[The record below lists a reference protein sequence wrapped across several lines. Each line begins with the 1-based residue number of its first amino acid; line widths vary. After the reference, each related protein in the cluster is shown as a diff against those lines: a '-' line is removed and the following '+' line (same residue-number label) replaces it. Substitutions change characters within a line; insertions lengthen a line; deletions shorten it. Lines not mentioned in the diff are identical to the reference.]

1 MFRTFILL
9 VFSIN
14 LFAQDG
20 EVLSG
25 HSYHGE
31 AFNEGPRQA
40 AYLMGG
46 TGDVDFPVSTKSDL
60 AKKFFLQGVG
70 QLHGFWYFEAERSF
84 RQAAVHD
91 PKCAMNYWGM
101 ALANT
106 KNEKRARDFIYKAYQ
121 NISGCT
127 DREKMYIDAYAARLG
142 MPTDEKG
149 LAEFKKKK
157 KTFKVKKS
165 EKDRRG
171 DYVSKLEEIVI
182 KYPKDLEA
190 KAFLVVTLW
199 NNSSNGHK
207 LNSHVAVNSLA
218 QEIIREKPLH
228 PTHHFIIHLWDRK
241 KPALALPSAALCGQ
255 GSPSIAHMW
264 HMPGHIYS
272 RLHRYADAAWQ
283 QEASARTDH
292 AHMMRDLVLP
302 DQIHNFAHN
311 NEWLTRNLVNL
322 GRANDAL
329 SLAKNMCELPRHP
342 KYNTLKKGSA
352 NYGRTRIFQVL
363 KTFEMWD
370 QVIELQ
376 DSPYLE
382 KTDIPKEQL
391 KRLRL
396 LGNAYFFKNNIAK
409 GNEIIAETEALAAD
423 IEKKAI
429 EKYEKKK
436 AEDAKKKAEDAKKK
450 AEDAKKKAEDA
461 KKKVVAKKSSSKGK
475 DEKKKEKKRSKSKDE
490 NYAAETIK
498 ELKLLKALAD
508 GSLTK
513 EQVTDKNTSGVDNW
527 VKLKLLLKL
536 KEYERAVK
544 ITETDYKKSQ
554 NKNKVI
560 FMMHHINA
568 LYESGKKD
576 EAKKIFDELR
586 KVSQE
591 IDFNTSPSLRLTAA
605 ATEFG
610 YPEDWRLSYKKY
622 DDLGKRPSLS
632 DIGPFRWQ
640 PVQSQDWTLPN
651 HNGKSVKF
659 SEFRKNK
666 AVVLIFYL
674 GASCLHCVEQLNAF
688 APMKEKYS
696 EAGIELIA
704 VSLENAKELKKTVSK
719 YSDNGQFPFPIVA
732 NEKLDIF
739 KKYRCYDDFE
749 DMSLHGTFLI
759 DKHGYIRWHDIS
771 YDPFTKPEFLLE
783 ESKRLLSQPDKM
795 VYGKEMVGK

>member
-1 MFRTFILL
+1 MYRLLLIFLFIT
-9 VFSIN
+9 IN
-14 LFAQDG
+14 LYAEDA

-46 TGDVDFPVSTKSDL
+46 TGDVEFEISTKSEQ
-60 AKKFFLQGVG
+60 AKKFFLQGLG

-84 RQAAVHD
+84 RQAALYD

-106 KNEKRARDFIYKAYQ
+106 KNEKRARDFLYKAYE
-121 NISGCT
+121 NISGIT
-127 DREKMYIDAYAARLG
+127 DREKMYIDAYAERLG
-142 MPTDEKG
+142 MPKDEKG

-157 KTFKVKKS
+157 KSFKAQKS

-171 DYVSKLEEIVI
+171 NYVSALEEIII
-182 KYPKDLEA
+182 KYPDDLEA

-199 NNSSNGHK
+199 ENSSNGHK
-207 LNSHVAVNSLA
+207 LNSHITVNSLA
-218 QEIIREKPLH
+218 MEIIKKKPLH

-241 KPALALPSAALCGQ
+241 KPELALKSAALCGE

-272 RLHRYADAAWQ
+272 RLHRYSDAAWQ

-292 AHMMRDLVLP
+292 SHMMRDLVLP

-322 GRANDAL
+322 GRVDDAL

-342 KYNTLKKGSA
+342 KYNTLKKGSS

-363 KTFEMWD
+363 RTFEMWD
-370 QVIELQ
+370 EVIALK

-382 KTDIPKEQL
+382 ETNIDKEKL
-391 KRLRL
+391 KRLKL
-396 LGNAYFFKNNIAK
+396 LGKAYFFKGDSANGEEMISEVENLS
-409 GNEIIAETEALAAD
+409 AE

-429 EKYEKKK
+429 EEEKKK
-436 AEDAKKKAEDAKKK
+436 QEKKKKEDAKKKD
-450 AEDAKKKAEDA
+450 
-461 KKKVVAKKSSSKGK
+461 
-475 DEKKKEKKRSKSKDE
+475 KKKEVAEKEDKKEGKKEDKKEKNEEERKKSGDE
-490 NYAAETIK
+490 LYAEETLK
-498 ELKLLKALAD
+498 ELKLLKAYAD
-508 GSLTK
+508 KSLTK
-513 EQVTDKNTSGVDNW
+513 EMIDDKKLAGIDNW
-527 VKLKLLLKL
+527 VKLKVLLSM
-536 KEYERAVK
+536 KEFDRAVK

-560 FMMHHINA
+560 YLAHHINA
-568 LYESGKKD
+568 LYEAGKKE
-576 EAKKIFDELR
+576 EAKKVFDELR
-586 KVSQE
+586 LVSE
-591 IDFNTSPSLRLTAA
+591 DIDFNTAPILRLTAA

-610 YPEDWRLSYKKY
+610 YPEDWRLPYK
-622 DDLGKRPSLS
+622 DFGDLGKRPALS
-632 DIGPFRWQ
+632 EIGPFRWQ
-640 PVQSQDWTLPN
+640 PVSAQEWTLPD
-651 HNGKSVKF
+651 HEGKSVSF
-659 SEFRKNK
+659 QNFRKDK

-674 GASCLHCVEQLNAF
+674 GASCLHCVEQLNKF
-688 APMKEKYS
+688 APMKENYS

-704 VSLENAKELKKTVSK
+704 VSLETVKDLKSSISK
-719 YSDNGQFPFPIVA
+719 YSDDGKFPFPIVA
-732 NEKLDIF
+732 NEDLEIF

-749 DMSLHGTFLI
+749 NFALHGTFLI
-759 DKHGYIRWHDIS
+759 DKHGFIRWHDIS
-771 YDPFTKPEFLLE
+771 YDPFTNPEFLLK

>member
-1 MFRTFILL
+1 MFKFFLILFIPA
-9 VFSIN
+9 I
-14 LFAQDG
+14 LFAQDSK
-20 EVLSG
+20 VLSG

-46 TGDVDFPVSTKSDL
+46 TGNVDFPVSTQSEL
-60 AKKFFLQGVG
+60 TKKFFLQGVG

-84 RQAAVHD
+84 RQAALHD

-121 NISGCT
+121 NIAGCT
-127 DREKMYIDAYAARLG
+127 DREKMYINSYAARLG

-157 KTFKVKKS
+157 KTFKAKRS
-165 EKDRRG
+165 DKDRRS
-171 DYVSKLEEIVI
+171 DYVSKLEEIII

-190 KAFLVVTLW
+190 KATLVVTLW
-199 NNSSNGHK
+199 NNSYNGHK
-207 LNSHVAVNSLA
+207 INSRVAINSLA

-228 PTHHFIIHLWDRK
+228 PTHHFLIHLWDRK
-241 KPALALPSAALCGQ
+241 KPELALPSAALCGQ

-272 RLHRYADAAWQ
+272 RLHRYEDAAWQ

-292 AHMMRDLVLP
+292 NHMMRDLVLP

-322 GRANDAL
+322 GRVNDAL

-342 KYNTLKKGSA
+342 KYNTLKKGSS

-363 KTFEMWD
+363 RTFEMWD
-370 QVIELQ
+370 DVIALK
-376 DSPYLE
+376 DTPYLE
-382 KTDIPKEQL
+382 KTDLPKEQL

-396 LGNAYFFKNNIAK
+396 LGTAYFFKKDTQNGDA
-409 GNEIIAETEALAAD
+409 IIKETQSLLAD
-423 IEKKAI
+423 IEQKAI
-429 EKYEKKK
+429 KKYEKDK
-436 AEDAKKKAEDAKKK
+436 AEAKKKEDKKK
-450 AEDAKKKAEDA
+450 SAQAKQKNDKAKEKKSAQA
-461 KKKVVAKKSSSKGK
+461 KNKKEKTRKKSS
-475 DEKKKEKKRSKSKDE
+475 DEK
-490 NYAAETIK
+490 YAEETIK
-498 ELKLLKALAD
+498 VLNLLKAFANESLNKEMIAD
-508 GSLTK
+508 KKMDGA
-513 EQVTDKNTSGVDNW
+513 DNW
-527 VKLKLLLKL
+527 TKLKLLLKL
-536 KEYERAVK
+536 KEFDKAIK
-544 ITETDYKKSQ
+544 ISETDYKKSQ

-560 FMMHHINA
+560 YMLHHINA
-568 LYESGKKD
+568 LFEAGKKD
-576 EAKKIFDELR
+576 DAKKIFDELR
-586 KVSQE
+586 TVSQE
-591 IDFNTSPSLRLTAA
+591 IDFNTAPVLRLTAA

-610 YPEDWRLSYKKY
+610 YPEDWRLTYKKH
-622 DDLGKRPSLS
+622 DDLGTRPELS
-632 DIGPFRWQ
+632 KIGPFRWK
-640 PVQSQDWTLPN
+640 PVLAHDWTLPN
-651 HNGKSVKF
+651 HNGKPVSLK
-659 SEFRKNK
+659 SFRKDK
-666 AVVLIFYL
+666 AVIVIFYL

-696 EAGIELIA
+696 KAGIELIA
-704 VSLENAKELKKTVSK
+704 VSLETAEELKKTISK

-732 NEKLDIF
+732 NAKLDVF
-739 KKYRCYDDFE
+739 KKYRCHDDFE
-749 DMSLHGTFLI
+749 DFSLHGTFLI

-771 YDPFTKPEFLLE
+771 YDPFTKPEFLLK
-783 ESKRLLSQPDKM
+783 ESQRLLSQPDKM

>member
-9 VFSIN
+9 IYSIS
-14 LFAQDG
+14 LFAQEND
-20 EVLSG
+20 VLSG

-46 TGDVDFPVSTKSDL
+46 TGDIDFPVTTKSEQ
-60 AKKFFLQGVG
+60 AQKFFNQGVG

-84 RQAAVHD
+84 RQAAVFD

-101 ALANT
+101 AQSNL
-106 KNEKRARDFIYKAYQ
+106 KNEKRGRDFMLKAYD
-121 NISGCT
+121 NIEGCT
-127 DREKMYIDAYAARLG
+127 DKEKMYIDAYAARLG

-149 LAEFKKKK
+149 LAELKKKK
-157 KTFKVKKS
+157 KTWKPKKS
-165 EKDRRG
+165 EKDRRE
-171 DYVSKLEEIVI
+171 DYVTKLEQIII
-182 KYPKDLEA
+182 KYPNDIEA

-199 NNSSNGHK
+199 NNSYNGHK
-207 LNSHVAVNSLA
+207 LNSHVVVNSLA

-241 KPALALPSAALCGQ
+241 KPELALKSAALCGE
-255 GSPSIAHMW
+255 GSPAIAHMW

-292 AHMMRDLVLP
+292 NHMMRDLILP

-322 GRANDAL
+322 GRTDDAL

-370 QVIELQ
+370 EIIALK

-382 KTDIPKEQL
+382 KTDINKEKL
-391 KRLRL
+391 KRLSL
-396 LGNAYFFKNNIAK
+396 IGNAYFFKKDVINGESTIKEVEELSAKITEDAIA
-409 GNEIIAETEALAAD
+409 D
-423 IEKKAI
+423 H
-429 EKYEKKK
+429 KKK
-436 AEDAKKKAEDAKKK
+436 KDEEAKKKAEAAKKK
-450 AEDAKKKAEDA
+450 AEESKKKKTETAKKKETAP
-461 KKKVVAKKSSSKGK
+461 KKEVT
-475 DEKKKEKKRSKSKDE
+475 KKKEKKRTKTSTE
-490 NYAAETIK
+490 RLAEDVLN
-498 ELKLLKALAD
+498 ELKLLKEFAQ
-508 GSLTK
+508 GTLTK
-513 EQVTDKNTSGVDNW
+513 DMVKDKKMDGLEKW
-527 VKLKLLLKL
+527 VKLKLHLHLKQ
-536 KEYERAVK
+536 YEEAIK
-544 ITETDYKKSQ
+544 ITDADYKKSQ

-560 FMMHHINA
+560 YAALHIHA
-568 LYESGKKD
+568 LFEAGKKED
-576 EAKKIFDELR
+576 AKKVFDQLR
-586 KVSQE
+586 LVSQD
-591 IDFNTSPSLRLTAA
+591 IDFTTSPFLRLTAA

-610 YPEDWRLSYKKY
+610 YPEDWRLPYKNHG
-622 DDLGKRPSLS
+622 DLGKRPEL
-632 DIGPFRWQ
+632 DEIGPFRWK
-640 PVQSQDWTLPN
+640 PVKATDWTLPN
-651 HNGKSVKF
+651 HNESTVKF
-659 SEFRKNK
+659 EEFRKGK

-696 EAGIELIA
+696 AAGIELIA

-719 YSDNGQFPFPIVA
+719 YSDNGKFPFPIVA
-732 NEKLDIF
+732 NEKLDVF

-749 DMSLHGTFLI
+749 DMPLHGTFLI

-771 YDPFTKPEFLLE
+771 YDPFTKPEFLLN
-783 ESKRLLSQPDKM
+783 ESKRLLSQPDHT
-795 VYGKEMVGK
+795 VYGKKMAVK

>member
-1 MFRTFILL
+1 MYRLLLISLFITISLH
-9 VFSIN
+9 
-14 LFAQDG
+14 AEEP

-46 TGDVDFPVSTKSDL
+46 TGDVEFEISTKSEQ
-60 AKKFFLQGVG
+60 AKKFFLQGLG

-84 RQAAVHD
+84 RQAALYD

-106 KNEKRARDFIYKAYQ
+106 KNEKRARDFLYKAYE
-121 NISGCT
+121 NISGIS
-127 DREKMYIDAYAARLG
+127 DREKMYIDAYAERLG
-142 MPTDEKG
+142 MPKDEKG

-157 KTFKVKKS
+157 KSFKAQKS

-171 DYVSKLEEIVI
+171 NYVSALEEIII
-182 KYPKDLEA
+182 KYPDDLEA

-199 NNSSNGHK
+199 ENSSNGHK
-207 LNSHVAVNSLA
+207 LNSHITVNSLA
-218 QEIIREKPLH
+218 MEIIKKKPLH

-241 KPALALPSAALCGQ
+241 KPELALKSAALCGE

-272 RLHRYADAAWQ
+272 RLHRYSDSAWQ

-292 AHMMRDLVLP
+292 SHMMRDLVLP

-322 GRANDAL
+322 GRVDDAL

-342 KYNTLKKGSA
+342 KYNTLKKGSS

-363 KTFEMWD
+363 RTFEMWD
-370 QVIELQ
+370 EVIALK

-382 KTDIPKEQL
+382 ETDIDKEKL
-391 KRLRL
+391 KRLKL
-396 LGNAYFFKNNIAK
+396 LGKAYFFKGDSVN
-409 GNEIIAETEALAAD
+409 GEEIISQVEKLSAE

-429 EKYEKKK
+429 EEDKKKQEKKK
-436 AEDAKKKAEDAKKK
+436 KEDAKKKDKKK
-450 AEDAKKKAEDA
+450 EVAEKEDKKEGKKED
-461 KKKVVAKKSSSKGK
+461 
-475 DEKKKEKKRSKSKDE
+475 KKEKKEEERKKSGDE
-490 NYAAETIK
+490 LYAEETLK
-498 ELKLLKALAD
+498 ELKLLKAYAD
-508 GSLTK
+508 KSLTK
-513 EQVTDKNTSGVDNW
+513 EMIDDKKLTGIDNW
-527 VKLKLLLKL
+527 VKLKVLLSM
-536 KEYERAVK
+536 KEFDRAVK

-560 FMMHHINA
+560 YLAHHINA
-568 LYESGKKD
+568 LYEAGKKE
-576 EAKKIFDELR
+576 EAKKVFDELR
-586 KVSQE
+586 LVSE
-591 IDFNTSPSLRLTAA
+591 DIDFNTAPILRLTAA

-610 YPEDWRLSYKKY
+610 YPEDWRLPYK
-622 DDLGKRPSLS
+622 DFGDLGKRPALS
-632 DIGPFRWQ
+632 EIGPFRWQ
-640 PVQSQDWTLPN
+640 PVSAPDWTLPD
-651 HNGKSVKF
+651 HEGKSVSF
-659 SEFRKNK
+659 QNFRKDK

-674 GASCLHCVEQLNAF
+674 GASCLHCVEQLNKF

-704 VSLENAKELKKTVSK
+704 VSLETVKDLKSSISK
-719 YSDNGQFPFPIVA
+719 YSDDGKFPFPIVA
-732 NEKLDIF
+732 NEGLEIF

-749 DMSLHGTFLI
+749 NFALHGTFLI
-759 DKHGYIRWHDIS
+759 DKHGFIRWHDIS
-771 YDPFTKPEFLLE
+771 YDPFTNPEFLLK